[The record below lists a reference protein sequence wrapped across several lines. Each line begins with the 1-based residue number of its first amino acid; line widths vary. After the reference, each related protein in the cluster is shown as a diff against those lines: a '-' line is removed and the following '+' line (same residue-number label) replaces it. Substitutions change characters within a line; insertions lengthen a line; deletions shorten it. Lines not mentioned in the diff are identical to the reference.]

1 MSLVIDLKETGRMP
15 VIGVRGSL
23 SFYDE
28 ADMRKVGAVYRSR
41 RSAQSEWGMD
51 WQRSH
56 WDVPAPLL
64 KRFFEGN
71 GTIEQPR
78 MMRNWESFVE
88 RDAAEF
94 YAAWRRFERVFKL
107 IKEGDEATVN
117 TILSR
122 HGIADEFFSR
132 PPLPH
137 QRAGL
142 AFFFESMKLGSGHVC
157 LFDEMRTGKTFQAI
171 HIAKY
176 LLEERLISAVL
187 VIVPNSIKRV
197 WMTELGLDAPRYA
210 LFSTIIEGTPAK
222 RRKAWESNSLFY
234 ILNYEACRMNSE
246 KDPITGKRTYWPK
259 QEVVD
264 WMARK
269 DAAGGYMLISDESH
283 KLKNPETA
291 QTRAVLALRPSY
303 SVFMTG
309 TPVAN
314 RPEDAYTMSDF
325 VCPGILGRN
334 IWSFRDQFAVKG
346 GYKGKQI
353 TGYKNLGEVKY
364 RLARISMR
372 RKRSEIMFDRTLYQT
387 RTGQLTGKQKKA
399 YESMRERLWAEVMNE
414 DGEWTRAKANTG
426 LSKALRLYQISDG
439 YLSPEPDTNVWFDEN
454 WKVKELDSFIA
465 DYLDDIGKLVIWSRF
480 VPPIEMLTERY
491 AKYGAVKIRGAMKKG
506 EAADNMYR
514 FQRDP
519 DCRIMVANILS
530 AEGKGFQPA
539 SFAVM
544 YDKWL
549 SPHMNQQARD
559 RIVGIKNPVTVT
571 IISLVTEKA
580 IDERVEVLL
589 EKKKEFSDTI
599 LGDQAGDIKLPVMD
613 KKTLLYLLATPEE
626 CEKYREG
633 SG

>member
-1 MSLVIDLKETGRMP
+1 MPLTIDLKPTGRMP
-15 VIGVRGSL
+15 CIGIRGSL
-23 SFYDE
+23 MFTDE
-28 ADMRKVGAVYRSR
+28 ADLRKVGAVYRSKAR
-41 RSAQSEWGMD
+41 YDAAWGIE

-56 WDVPAPLL
+56 WDVPAPML

-71 GTIEQPR
+71 GTVRQPALLR
-78 MMRNWESFVE
+78 SNRTTITREAASFY
-88 RDAAEF
+88 R
-94 YAAWRRFERVFKL
+94 AWRQFEKTFKL

-117 TILSR
+117 HILKQA
-122 HGIADEFFSR
+122 GLADGFFSR

-137 QRAGL
+137 LRAGL
-142 AFFFESMKLGSGHVC
+142 ASHQRAGMAFFLESMKLGSGHVC
-157 LFDEMRTGKTFQAI
+157 LFDEMRTGKTFQVI

-176 LLEERLISAVL
+176 LLERNLINAVL

-197 WMTELGLDAPRYA
+197 WMEELQYDVPKYA
-210 LFSTIIEGTPAK
+210 LFSNIIEGTKSKK
-222 RRKAWESNSLFY
+222 RKLWESSGIFY
-234 ILNYEACRMNSE
+234 IVNYES
-246 KDPITGKRTYWPK
+246 
-259 QEVVD
+259 
-264 WMARK
+264 ARADRLVMGEWEQRK
-269 DAAGGYMLISDESH
+269 LANGGYMLICDEAH
-283 KLKNPETA
+283 KLKNPQA
-291 QTRAVLALRPSY
+291 LQTKAILSLQPLY

-314 RPEDAYTMSDF
+314 RPEDAFTMSNF
-325 VCPGILGRN
+325 VCPGILGRDLWN
-334 IWSFRDQFAVKG
+334 FREQFAVKG
-346 GYKGKQI
+346 GYKGKQVI
-353 TGYKNLGEVKY
+353 GYKNLGEVKY

-372 RKRSEIMFDRTLYQT
+372 RKRADIMFDKVLYQT
-387 RTGQLTGKQKKA
+387 RTGQLKGVQKKA
-399 YESMRERLWAEVMNE
+399 YESMRERLFAEVMNE
-414 DGEWTRAKANTG
+414 DGDWTTAKANTG

-454 WKVKELDSFIA
+454 WKTVELDTFIS

-506 EAADNMYR
+506 EAVDNMYR

-539 SFAVM
+539 TFAIM

-559 RIVGIKNPVTVT
+559 RIVGIKNPVPVT

-589 EKKKEFSDTI
+589 EKKKAFSDTI
-599 LGDQAGDIKLPVMD
+599 LGDSAGDIQLPVMD
-613 KKTLLYLLATPEE
+613 KKTLLYLLATPREA
-626 CEKYREG
+626 EKYRVD
-633 SG
+633 

>member
-28 ADMRKVGAVYRSR
+28 ADMRKVGAVYRSK
-41 RSAQSEWGMD
+41 RSAKPEWGID

-71 GTIEQPR
+71 GAIEQPR
-78 MMRNWESFVE
+78 MMRDWESFVE

-94 YAAWRRFERVFKL
+94 YAAWRRFERVFKK
-107 IKEGDEATVN
+107 IKEGDTETVQR
-117 TILSR
+117 ILANN
-122 HGIADEFFSR
+122 HITDTFFSR
-132 PPLPH
+132 PSYPH

-176 LLEERLISAVL
+176 LLEQRLINAVL

-210 LFSTIIEGTPAK
+210 LFSNIIEGTKGKK
-222 RRKAWESNSLFY
+222 RKVWESSGIFY
-234 ILNYEACRMNSE
+234 IVNYESARADKLFM
-246 KDPITGKRTYWPK
+246 Y
-259 QEVVD
+259 D
-264 WMARK
+264 WEQRK
-269 DAAGGYMLISDESH
+269 LSSGGYMLICDEAH
-283 KLKNPETA
+283 KLKSPQALQTKAILGLNPD
-291 QTRAVLALRPSY
+291 Y

-314 RPEDAYTMSDF
+314 RPEDAFTMSDF

-334 IWSFRDQFAVKG
+334 IWSFREQFAERG

-399 YESMRERLWAEVMNE
+399 YESMRERLFAEVMN
-414 DGEWTRAKANTG
+414 DNGDWTRAKANTG
-426 LSKALRLYQISDG
+426 FSKATRLYQISDG
-439 YLSPEPDTNVWFDEN
+439 YLSPSPDTNVWFDDRDN
-454 WKVKELDSFIA
+454 WKLRELDDFIR

-480 VPPIEMLTERY
+480 VPPIEMLTQRY
-491 AKYGAVKIRGAMKKG
+491 HKHGAVKIRGAMKKG
-506 EAADNMYR
+506 AAADNMYR

-519 DCRIMVANILS
+519 ECRIMVANILS

-539 SFAVM
+539 TFAVM

-549 SPHMNQQARD
+549 SPYMNQQARD
-559 RIVGIKNPVTVT
+559 RIVGIKNPVPVT

-599 LGDQAGDIKLPVMD
+599 LGDQSGDIKLPVLD
-613 KKTLLYLLATPEE
+613 KKTLLYLLATPKEA
-626 CEKYREG
+626 EKYRE
-633 SG
+633 

>member
-1 MSLVIDLKETGRMP
+1 MSLVIDLKRTGRMP
-15 VIGVRGSL
+15 CIGVRGGL
-23 SFYDE
+23 SFTDE
-28 ADMRKVGAVYRSR
+28 ADLREIGAVYRSKR
-41 RSAQSEWGMD
+41 QVRQEWGMD

-71 GTIEQPR
+71 GTIDQPFITQSLYTIVTQ
-78 MMRNWESFVE
+78 E
-88 RDAAEF
+88 AAQF
-94 YAAWRRFERVFKL
+94 YRAWRQFERVFKL
-107 IKEGDEATVN
+107 IKEGDEQTVN

-132 PPLPH
+132 PTYPH
-137 QRAGL
+137 QRAGI
-142 AFFFESMKLGSGHVC
+142 AFFLESMKLGSGHVC

-176 LLEERLISAVL
+176 LLEQQLINAVL

-197 WMTELGLDAPRYA
+197 WITELGLDAPRYA
-210 LFSTIIEGTPAK
+210 LFSNIIEGAK
-222 RRKAWESNSLFY
+222 SKKKKGWESSGIFY
-234 ILNYEACRMNSE
+234 IVNYESARADKLLMRDWE
-246 KDPITGKRTYWPK
+246 K
-259 QEVVD
+259 
-264 WMARK
+264 RK
-269 DAAGGYMLISDESH
+269 LAKGGYMLICDEAH
-283 KLKNPETA
+283 KLKNPQA
-291 QTRAVLALRPSY
+291 LQTQVILSLKPSY

-314 RPEDAYTMSDF
+314 RPEDSFTMADF
-325 VCPGILGRN
+325 VCPGVLGRDLWN
-334 IWSFRDQFAVKG
+334 FREQFAVKG
-346 GYKGKQI
+346 GYKGKEI
-353 TGYKNLGEVKY
+353 IGYKNLDEVKY

-372 RKRSEIMFDRTLYQT
+372 RVRADIMFDRTLYQT

-399 YESMRERLWAEVMNE
+399 YESMRERLFAEVMNA
-414 DGEWTRAKANTG
+414 DGDWTTAKANTG

-454 WKVKELDSFIA
+454 WKVKELDTFIA

-480 VPPIEMLTERY
+480 VPPIEMLVQRY
-491 AKYGAVKIRGAMKKG
+491 AQYGAVKIRGAMKKG
-506 EAADNMYR
+506 EAVDNMYR

-539 SFAVM
+539 TFAVM

-549 SPHMNQQARD
+549 SPHMNKQARD
-559 RIVGIKNPVTVT
+559 RIVGIENPVTVT
-571 IISLVTEKA
+571 IISLVTENA

-589 EKKKEFSDTI
+589 EKKKAFADTI
-599 LGDQAGDIKLPVMD
+599 LGDSTGDIKLPVLD

-626 CEKYREG
+626 AEKYREN
-633 SG
+633 